1 MGTLFHPALISSA
14 FGNDAV
20 LKRWIQDEEEGPSTL
35 VADQNQAHAIYAE
48 LAQLI
53 KQKGRELHKN
63 TDIPVVEE
71 LPCYPSVEKVK
82 GQVPLPDI
90 AQPVLQGRLDVELT
104 KTDQRTESGIDATVA
119 HINEDACLT
128 FERASLA
135 VYFDAFRAP
144 VTVGF
149 EADTL
154 LRILWGT
161 RSYKKPNCP
170 FVTAVLNA
178 RSRLTLTKFG

>member
-1 MGTLFHPALISSA
+1 MTLF
-14 FGNDAV
+14 
-20 LKRWIQDEEEGPSTL
+20 LKDGYRVKRRGPSTL

-53 KQKGRELHKN
+53 KQKGRQLHKN

-71 LPCYPSVEKVK
+71 LPSYPSVEKAK
-82 GQVPLPDI
+82 GQVSLPEI
-90 AQPVLQGRLDVELT
+90 AQPVLQGRLDIELT

-119 HINEDACLT
+119 HINEDACWT

-149 EADTL
+149 GADAL
-154 LRILWGT
+154 LRILWGGHAT
-161 RSYKKPNCP
+161 SKGP
-170 FVTAVLNA
+170 TVL
-178 RSRLTLTKFG
+178 S